1 MHQNFEDNEYV
12 KFLGALSDLNQPYS
26 CTQWGNA
33 PDGGYSQIVH
43 DTGSSIYSML
53 TPNNYV
59 PATVWID
66 HKMRVHDQM
75 NTAGSWSISSRI
87 NSMLEGCGECRID
100 GELIDDYSTGGESY
114 QQYCCEDFGGTYYE
128 FSNIEDN
135 YCQGSDATWISL
147 CSSCTGTVD
156 TDNDGLADEC
166 DDCLNMLG
174 DLNDDMT
181 VDVLDLVSLVNIILN
196 VTSDVSTCMLTD
208 GDINNDDII
217 NIQDVILVINSI
229 LSVQIDFNKYQF
241 N

>member
-100 GELIDDYSTGGESY
+100 GELIDDDGKFFKKGDYIKFEKGTKHSSHSKTG
-114 QQYCCEDFGGTYYE
+114 
-128 FSNIEDN
+128 
-135 YCQGSDATWISL
+135 
-147 CSSCTGTVD
+147 CT
-156 TDNDGLADEC
+156 L
-166 DDCLNMLG
+166 L
-174 DLNDDMT
+174 
-181 VDVLDLVSLVNIILN
+181 
-196 VTSDVSTCMLTD
+196 
-208 GDINNDDII
+208 
-217 NIQDVILVINSI
+217 VILYAGTNELTS
-229 LSVQIDFNKYQF
+229 
-241 N
+241 

>member
-100 GELIDDYSTGGESY
+100 GELIDDYSADGVRVGLMLSSAAGNDLLFDESLCD
-114 QQYCCEDFGGTYYE
+114 QGKS
-128 FSNIEDN
+128 FSNKI
-135 YCQGSDATWISL
+135 
-147 CSSCTGTVD
+147 
-156 TDNDGLADEC
+156 
-166 DDCLNMLG
+166 
-174 DLNDDMT
+174 
-181 VDVLDLVSLVNIILN
+181 
-196 VTSDVSTCMLTD
+196 
-208 GDINNDDII
+208 
-217 NIQDVILVINSI
+217 
-229 LSVQIDFNKYQF
+229 
-241 N
+241 